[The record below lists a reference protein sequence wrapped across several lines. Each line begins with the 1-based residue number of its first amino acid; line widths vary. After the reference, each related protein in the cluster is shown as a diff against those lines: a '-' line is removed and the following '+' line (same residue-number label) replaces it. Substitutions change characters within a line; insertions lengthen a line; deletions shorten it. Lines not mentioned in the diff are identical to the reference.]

1 MRINKV
7 FVIFIKLKILPKQKV
22 KEIRCIVI
30 KDNECEINEIWA
42 QISLL

>member
-22 KEIRCIVI
+22 KEIRCIVMKI
-30 KDNECEINEIWA
+30 MNVK
-42 QISLL
+42 